1 MSFNPKTPGRAGPL
15 PSSTLPGLITFLC
28 SVDDVHSALASH
40 QLVGAVARAQGFQR
54 VADFHRR
61 VPKKQPALGAG
72 WKRSRDLC
80 PIRGRRSSL
89 KTNVPN
95 VDNEFCNG
103 LAFIGL
109 LPLARFMLHGDGET
123 GLAPFACRG
132 RPGGRK
138 PITVTA
144 RSSSIEASE
153 RRRFFAVLGAPPIMS
168 PVDAVRAGIV
178 QESRASK

>member
-1 MSFNPKTPGRAGPL
+1 MSFNPKKPGRAGPL
-15 PSSTLPGLITFLC
+15 PSSALPGLITFLC

-61 VPKKQPALGAG
+61 VPKKLPALGAG

-95 VDNEFCNG
+95 VNNEFCNG

-109 LPLARFMLHGDGET
+109 LPLARFMLYEDGET
-123 GLAPFACRG
+123 GPRSIRLSPPDRRLQAHHGNREVIFDRGKRELAILCRLR
-132 RPGGRK
+132 RP
-138 PITVTA
+138 
-144 RSSSIEASE
+144 
-153 RRRFFAVLGAPPIMS
+153 AVH
-168 PVDAVRAGIV
+168 VAG
-178 QESRASK
+178 